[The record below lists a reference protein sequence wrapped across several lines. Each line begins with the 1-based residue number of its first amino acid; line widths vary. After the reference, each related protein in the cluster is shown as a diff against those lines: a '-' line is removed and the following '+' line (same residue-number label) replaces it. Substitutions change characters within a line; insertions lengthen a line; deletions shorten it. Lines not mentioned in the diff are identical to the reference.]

1 MNGVV
6 SIQIEWVYTPE
17 NYFQSPLSIP
27 IDGGRIEIVKGTVR
41 AKIDPKAINVD
52 QSIAEQLDDK
62 VENLFH
68 DEQLKSHKPYEL
80 GMPFKVVIRDDGSR
94 TVSPT

>member
-17 NYFQSPLSIP
+17 NYFLKPLSIP
-27 IDGGRIEIVKGTVR
+27 IKGGSIEIKEGTVR
-41 AKIDPKAINVD
+41 AKIDPKTVGVNQLVT
-52 QSIAEQLDDK
+52 ERLDDQ

-68 DEQLKSHKPYEL
+68 DEQLRSHKAYEL
-80 GMPFKVVIRDDGSR
+80 SMPFKVVIGNDGSR
-94 TVSPT
+94 TVSYT